1 MTHHKSARSE
11 SGRADTGPAGDKRDK
26 RKDAGRDW
34 ADEAAQAR
42 ASDDPRRVTPHDPTG
57 VPSTG
62 DRR

>member
-1 MTHHKSARSE
+1 MTHHKSAKSE
-11 SGRADTGPAGDKRDK
+11 SGRAGTSPPKDKRDK
-26 RKDAGRDW
+26 REGARRDW

-42 ASDDPRRVTPHDPTG
+42 ASDDPRRVTPHDPSG